1 MLYNRIITNIEHFI
15 KKIQEK
21 IEQCYAVEIMTNIEQ
36 KLKIKSGSNKS
47 WIIQWRVNF
56 VEQLNSDNEN
66 KFPWISF
73 DHFIH
78 VNHQR

>member
-1 MLYNRIITNIEHFI
+1 LNILEKKNTKIQEETKKMLYNRIITNIEHFI

-47 WIIQWRVNF
+47 
-56 VEQLNSDNEN
+56 
-66 KFPWISF
+66 
-73 DHFIH
+73 
-78 VNHQR
+78 